1 MGRVLS
7 ELRIDDPRDVV
18 GMTRKKGGGRES
30 DTSGEAS
37 PTRVASPPR
46 ESQDAPRPQTP
57 ARRWDY
63 HGAGLAQADDS
74 GGNRDTP
81 PDEAAGGGRE
91 SGRPDPGGADS
102 TPQGSHEPEAAAD
115 PAACSLCGEI
125 HLNPY
130 LRTHAERIRALEAEL
145 VFLGRHNFECPAQAL
160 LEKAEARVKELEAH
174 CCVKT
179 RGGEYW
185 ARKIA
190 YDMDVGRDRIRG
202 RRRGARQEKAELRG
216 EDRG

>member
-18 GMTRKKGGGRES
+18 GMTRKK
-30 DTSGEAS
+30 
-37 PTRVASPPR
+37 
-46 ESQDAPRPQTP
+46 
-57 ARRWDY
+57 
-63 HGAGLAQADDS
+63 
-74 GGNRDTP
+74 
-81 PDEAAGGGRE
+81 GGGRE

-160 LEKAEARVKELEAH
+160 LEKAEDRVKEHEAH
-174 CCVKT
+174 VNSHDDVCCRTFFV
-179 RGGEYW
+179 
-185 ARKIA
+185 
-190 YDMDVGRDRIRG
+190 
-202 RRRGARQEKAELRG
+202 ELRG